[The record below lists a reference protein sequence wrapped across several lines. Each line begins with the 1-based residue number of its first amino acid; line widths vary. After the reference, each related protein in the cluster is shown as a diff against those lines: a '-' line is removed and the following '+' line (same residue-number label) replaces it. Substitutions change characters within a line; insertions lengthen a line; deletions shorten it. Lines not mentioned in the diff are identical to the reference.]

1 MVVFRSI
8 QIIAAIT
15 AIILVIHTLR
25 QFYRKRI
32 GLGGM
37 LFWIF
42 IWILLLASMILIS
55 VEPLMFEFLSV
66 IFMTELPLNAALIL
80 GVIILF
86 FTSYELYLSR
96 VNTDRDITEIVR
108 HLAIMEEKIDSIAE
122 SIKTEEPKE

>member
-55 VEPLMFEFLSV
+55 FEPLMFEFLSV

-108 HLAIMEEKIDSIAE
+108 HLAIMEEKIDSIVE
-122 SIKTEEPKE
+122 SIKFEESKE

>member
-1 MVVFRSI
+1 MVIFRSI

-25 QFYRKRI
+25 QFSRKRI

-55 VEPLMFEFLSV
+55 VEPTMFQFLSV

-80 GVIILF
+80 GVIVLF

-96 VNTDRDITEIVR
+96 VNTDREITEIVR
-108 HLAIMEEKIDSIAE
+108 HLAIMEEKIDSIVD
-122 SIKTEEPKE
+122 SIKFEEPKE

>member
-8 QIIAAIT
+8 QIIAVVT

-25 QFYRKRI
+25 QFSRKRI

-42 IWILLLASMILIS
+42 IWILLLASMILVS
-55 VEPLMFEFLSV
+55 VEPTMFQFLSV

-80 GVIILF
+80 GVIVLF

-96 VNTDRDITEIVR
+96 VNTDREITEIVR
-108 HLAIMEEKIDSIAE
+108 HLAIMEEKIDSIVD
-122 SIKTEEPKE
+122 SIKFEEPKE

>member
-1 MVVFRSI
+1 MVVIRSI

-25 QFYRKRI
+25 QFYRKRL

-55 VEPLMFEFLSV
+55 FEPLMFEFLSV

-122 SIKTEEPKE
+122 SIKFKEPKE

>member
-42 IWILLLASMILIS
+42 IWILLLVSMILIS
-55 VEPLMFEFLSV
+55 FEPTMFEFLSV

-108 HLAIMEEKIDSIAE
+108 HLAIMDEKIDSIVK
-122 SIKTEEPKE
+122 SIKFEESKE

>member
-1 MVVFRSI
+1 MVIFRSI

-55 VEPLMFEFLSV
+55 FEPLMFEFLSV

-122 SIKTEEPKE
+122 SIKFKEPKE

>member
-8 QIIAAIT
+8 QIIAAIS

-55 VEPLMFEFLSV
+55 FEPTMFEFLSV

-108 HLAIMEEKIDSIAE
+108 HLAIMEEKIDSIVK
-122 SIKTEEPKE
+122 SIKSEESKE

>member
-55 VEPLMFEFLSV
+55 FEPLMFEFLSV

-122 SIKTEEPKE
+122 SIKFKEPKE

>member
-1 MVVFRSI
+1 MVIFRSI
-8 QIIAAIT
+8 QIIAALT

-55 VEPLMFEFLSV
+55 FEPTMFEFLSV

-80 GVIILF
+80 GVIVLF

-96 VNTDRDITEIVR
+96 VNTDREITEIVR
-108 HLAIMEEKIDSIAE
+108 HLAIMEEKIDSIVD
-122 SIKTEEPKE
+122 SIKFEEPKE

>member
-55 VEPLMFEFLSV
+55 FEPTMFEFLSV

-96 VNTDRDITEIVR
+96 VKTDRDITEIVR
-108 HLAIMEEKIDSIAE
+108 HLAIMEEKIDSIAK
-122 SIKTEEPKE
+122 SIKLEESKD

>member
-25 QFYRKRI
+25 QFSRKRI

-42 IWILLLASMILIS
+42 IWILLLASMILVS
-55 VEPLMFEFLSV
+55 VEPTMFQFLSV

-80 GVIILF
+80 GVIVLF

-108 HLAIMEEKIDSIAE
+108 HLAIMEEKIDSIVD
-122 SIKTEEPKE
+122 SIKFEEPKE

>member
-8 QIIAAIT
+8 QIIAAIS

-55 VEPLMFEFLSV
+55 FEPTMFEFLSV

-108 HLAIMEEKIDSIAE
+108 HLAIMEEKIDSIAK
-122 SIKTEEPKE
+122 SIKLKEPKE